1 MNISPIPAFTDNYIW
16 QLNDGE
22 QAYVVD
28 PGDAKPVVNFLDN
41 NGLKLAGILI
51 THHHWDH
58 TGGVKELLNA
68 WPGIPVYGPVNP
80 SIADIT
86 HPLKE
91 GDSITLLN
99 STFVVYELPGHTL
112 DHIAFYHERFND
124 HDVLF
129 CGDTLFSS
137 GCGRL
142 FEGTAAQMFE
152 SLSKLKTLPAETLVY
167 CTHEYTE
174 ANLAF
179 AAAVEPDNKD
189 VEHRIVEVRSLRSQ
203 NQPTVPSSLGL
214 ELKVNPFL
222 RWDADSVIAS
232 ANEQSGTMNHEAVE
246 VFAAIRAW
254 KDHF

>member
-22 QAYVVD
+22 QAFVVD
-28 PGDAKPVVNFLDN
+28 PGDAKPVLQFLDEN
-41 NGLKLAGILI
+41 KLKLAGILI

-58 TGGVKELLNA
+58 TGGIKELLNA
-68 WPGIPVYGPVNP
+68 WPGIAVYGPNNP

-91 GDSITLLN
+91 GDSINVLKKN
-99 STFVVYELPGHTL
+99 FDIYELPGHTL
-112 DHIAFYHERFND
+112 DHIAYYHESVAD

-152 SLSKLKTLPAETLVY
+152 SLSKLKALPAETLVY

-179 AAAVEPDNKD
+179 AAAVEPDNQHIQ
-189 VEHRIVEVRSLRSQ
+189 ERIKQVQSLRSK
-203 NQPTVPSSLGL
+203 NQPTVPSTLGL
-214 ELKVNPFL
+214 ELRVNPFL
-222 RWDADSVIAS
+222 RWDKGAVISS
-232 ANEQSGTMNHEAVE
+232 ANEQSASMSHEAVE

-254 KDHF
+254 KDRF